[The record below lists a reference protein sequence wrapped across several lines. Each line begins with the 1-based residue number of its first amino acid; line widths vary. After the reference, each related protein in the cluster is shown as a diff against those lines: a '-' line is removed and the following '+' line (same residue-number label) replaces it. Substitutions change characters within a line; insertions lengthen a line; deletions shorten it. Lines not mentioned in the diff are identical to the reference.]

1 MNPVNTLRSR
11 RAQPSPAHIF
21 DHRILRSN
29 KCSVVC
35 YRPVETGT
43 PFALRQ
49 DTQRNRRKDL
59 YLSAWGNFLSF
70 LRPVR
75 SWLKLIKRAF
85 RRLGRKGLELS
96 SSWWENL
103 D

>member
-1 MNPVNTLRSR
+1 MVWY
-11 RAQPSPAHIF
+11 RAI
-21 DHRILRSN
+21 
-29 KCSVVC
+29 V
-35 YRPVETGT
+35 TGT

-49 DTQRNRRKDL
+49 DTQRNRSKDR
-59 YLSAWGNFLSF
+59 YLSAWGNFDSF

-75 SWLKLIKRAF
+75 SGLKLIKRAL
-85 RRLGRKGLELS
+85 RRLHRKGLELS